1 MSTKQI
7 ESLIGS
13 LNILVADQNQ
23 HARKLTRMMLMN
35 IGAKSIYE
43 AADGIVALDVIRNTN
58 PDVAILEWEMPLL
71 SGHEV
76 MQIVRSPDVF
86 PNPDLPIILLTAG
99 THRLRVKE
107 AVRLGVHEFLRKPTS
122 AGALRDRLL
131 SILVKPR
138 PMVQIGEFYVPKLRQ
153 SALRHDL
160 SQAVE

>member
-1 MSTKQI
+1 MSAKQI
-7 ESLIGS
+7 EKLIEG

-35 IGAKSIYE
+35 MGAKSIYV
-43 AADGIVALDVIRNTN
+43 AADGIIALDVIRNTS
-58 PDVAILEWEMPLL
+58 PDVAILEWEMPFL
-71 SGHEV
+71 SGQEV
-76 MQIVRSPDVF
+76 MQIVRSPGVF

-131 SILVKPR
+131 SVLVKPR
-138 PMVQIGEFYVPKLRQ
+138 PMVQIGKFYVPELRQ
-153 SALRHDL
+153 PAPRQDL
-160 SQAVE
+160 THSVE

>member
-1 MSTKQI
+1 MSAKQI
-7 ESLIGS
+7 EKLIEG

-43 AADGIVALDVIRNTN
+43 AADGIIALDVIRNTN

-71 SGHEV
+71 SGQDV
-76 MQIVRSPDVF
+76 MQIVRSPGVF

-107 AVRLGVHEFLRKPTS
+107 AIRLGVHEFLCKPTS

-131 SILVKPR
+131 SIIVKPR
-138 PMVQIGEFYVPKLRQ
+138 PMVQIGKFYVPKLRQ
-153 SALRHDL
+153 SAPRHDL
-160 SQAVE
+160 AHAVE